1 MPCHHWM
8 YICPAEKAAAEAAWE
23 TAVRRNR
30 RRVDIRLTV
39 TELVLFG
46 LLISVNG
53 LELPVWVWAP
63 ASFVLLFFLMLIV
76 LFWDFEIRSRR

>member
-1 MPCHHWM
+1 M

-23 TAVRRNR
+23 TAVRRKR
-30 RRVDIRLTV
+30 RRADIRLTV
-39 TELVLFG
+39 TEVVLLG

-53 LELPVWVWAP
+53 LGLPAWIWAP
-63 ASFVLLFFLMLIV
+63 ASCVLLFFLMLIV